1 MARRKREREP
11 EPLPIVPEDETDG
24 ERNRDYVMA
33 RVSGARNA
41 LAAAIESLDEVTALF
56 MNPDDDKDGKDR
68 KDALDAAVE
77 EVGVATRA
85 LESAE
90 EFITNVDF
98 EVGEPWDEDDD
109 DD

>member
-1 MARRKREREP
+1 VVRRKRVADI

-33 RVSGARNA
+33 RISGSRNA

-56 MNPDDDKDGKDR
+56 MNPDDDANGKDR

-77 EVGVATRA
+77 ELGVATRA
-85 LESAE
+85 LEAAE
-90 EFITNVDF
+90 KFMSNVDF
-98 EVGEPWDEDDD
+98 EAGEPWDEDDD
-109 DD
+109 D